1 MPDPVTLPSNT
12 IVFSADGGKTWQQA
26 PHTGLPHGAQIVV
39 TGSAPLPDGSIVV
52 AFTDAISQAPR
63 PIGCYYWSPGKSA
76 WQRITPDLS
85 LTANDLSN
93 VFVSSTTAGVTVTLS
108 IGDSTTTSPLYTIQP
123 FA

>member
-1 MPDPVTLPSNT
+1 
-12 IVFSADGGKTWQQA
+12 
-26 PHTGLPHGAQIVV
+26 VV

-63 PIGCYYWSPGKSA
+63 PIGSYYWSPGESA

-93 VFVSSTTAGVTVTLS
+93 VFVSSTTSGVTVTLS